1 MAKKKQNGPQMTAE
15 LRKRI
20 SENEAQGFKFKGFEK
35 APQGG
40 WYAVYEK
47 KVTIDSFTAKIENKL
62 AQVSGEDLGQWTG
75 ED

>member
-1 MAKKKQNGPQMTAE
+1 MTAE

-20 SENEAQGFKFKGFEK
+20 SENEAKGFKFKRFEK

-47 KVTIDSFTAKIENKL
+47 QEMIDSFTAKINNKL
-62 AQVSGEDLGQWTG
+62 AQVSGDGLGQWTG

>member
-1 MAKKKQNGPQMTAE
+1 MAKQNGPRMTPQ

-20 SENEAQGFKFKGFEK
+20 AENEAQGFKFKRFEK

-47 KVTIDSFTAKIENKL
+47 QVTIDSFTAKINNKL
-62 AQVSGEDLGQWTG
+62 AQVSGDDLGQWVG
-75 ED
+75 EGA